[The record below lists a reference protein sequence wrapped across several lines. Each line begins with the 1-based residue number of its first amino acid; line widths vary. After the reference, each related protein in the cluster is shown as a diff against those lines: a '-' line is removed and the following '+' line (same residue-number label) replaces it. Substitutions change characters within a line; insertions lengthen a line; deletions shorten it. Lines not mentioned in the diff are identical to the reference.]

1 MCPGGVSVV
10 LERPKPPSYNI
21 VDGLLRHPLPSISL
35 AVGSAKCRAA
45 ARRRRGIWCCPG
57 PPSGWTG
64 GRIVAAIQAWAQR
77 TGGPPTARGRGFC
90 AVSGTEVWRSVGG
103 RNERRALP
111 DTGRWGTRVMSQN
124 VETIRQF
131 FEAMSRLDPDA
142 ACSLASEGYESSI
155 ARSVSLGL
163 VQRRVRGR
171 DGLRGRI
178 EELAEGWPIYE
189 ID

>member
-1 MCPGGVSVV
+1 
-10 LERPKPPSYNI
+10 
-21 VDGLLRHPLPSISL
+21 
-35 AVGSAKCRAA
+35 
-45 ARRRRGIWCCPG
+45 
-57 PPSGWTG
+57 
-64 GRIVAAIQAWAQR
+64 
-77 TGGPPTARGRGFC
+77 
-90 AVSGTEVWRSVGG
+90 
-103 RNERRALP
+103 
-111 DTGRWGTRVMSQN
+111 MSQD

-189 ID
+189 IDFTVEPRGAVFLVRGRYAAYQDRHGGHDAPFVSVVRLDDEGKVSTILSCGSEREAGRALAL